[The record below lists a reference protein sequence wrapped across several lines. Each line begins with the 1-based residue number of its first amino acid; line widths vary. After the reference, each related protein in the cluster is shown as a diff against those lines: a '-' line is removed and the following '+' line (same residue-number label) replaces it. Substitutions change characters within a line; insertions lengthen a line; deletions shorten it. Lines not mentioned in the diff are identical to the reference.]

1 MKIIIVSGPI
11 GSGKSKVSEFF
22 KSKGFAYINSDL
34 LAKKIIKNNI
44 QIQKK
49 IKRFLGSNVFIKKK
63 LSMAKLKKYIF
74 LSKYN
79 KDKIDSIVHP
89 YFFKE
94 LNLIIK
100 NTKNDKLVIEIPLIE
115 TCKNIKYKYK
125 IISVISKIH
134 KRIERLNKKNKK
146 SIEYFNIINNFQR
159 KPSFYIKNSDYIVMN
174 NGTMF
179 ELKQKFNNI
188 YKKINYE

>member
-1 MKIIIVSGPI
+1 M
-11 GSGKSKVSEFF
+11 
-22 KSKGFAYINSDL
+22 INEL
-34 LAKKIIKNNI
+34 KN
-44 QIQKK
+44 
-49 IKRFLGSNVFIKKK
+49 K
-63 LSMAKLKKYIF
+63 LSIAKLKKHIF

-94 LNLIIK
+94 LNLMIK

-125 IISVISKIH
+125 IISVISKIQ
-134 KRIERLNKKNKK
+134 KRIERLNKKNNK
-146 SIEYFNIINNFQR
+146 SIEYFNIINNLQR
-159 KPSFYIKNSDYIVMN
+159 KPSFYIKNSDYIMMN